1 MNLDV
6 WADHAL
12 VCSCKGDRTIRHNAI
27 RDSAFRFAK
36 AAGLNPVREKPGLL
50 PPRPDQESIQ
60 EPRHANGRRPADIWL
75 PRFWDG
81 GAVALDFGVT
91 SGLRVGELHTSALDC
106 SRVTADYENFKRSH
120 LSTADE
126 CEQRGLLFAPMIVEA
141 HGGSWGLTARDVWK
155 SICKAYADQNGCSQ
169 SFACSELA
177 QRLST
182 TLERENARAILR
194 RLTPVAETNGG
205 YNAAA
210 WTVDFDP
217 PDDPSGDVE
226 MVFQ

>member
-1 MNLDV
+1 MLLLFRISLQRRLRMLLLAEPTHCPSCGMNLDV

-12 VCSCKGDRTIRHNAI
+12 VCSCKVDRTIRHNAI

-91 SGLRVGELHTSALDC
+91 SGLRVGELHTSALDY

-120 LSTADE
+120 LST
-126 CEQRGLLFAPMIVEA
+126 GV
-141 HGGSWGLTARDVWK
+141 S
-155 SICKAYADQNGCSQ
+155 SKA
-169 SFACSELA
+169 FF
-177 QRLST
+177 
-182 TLERENARAILR
+182 LR
-194 RLTPVAETNGG
+194 P
-205 YNAAA
+205 
-210 WTVDFDP
+210 
-217 PDDPSGDVE
+217 
-226 MVFQ
+226 